1 MLLLHNCDS
10 HHFIQAQAIFTNVMP
25 KDANICST
33 NNRWAFKD
41 TS

>member
-1 MLLLHNCDS
+1 MLLLHNWVS
-10 HHFIQAQAIFTNVMP
+10 HHFIQAQAMFTDVML

-33 NNRWAFKD
+33 NNRSAFKD